1 MKPWL
6 TWTLAGVLVAG
17 SFASGWTVNG
27 WRQELAVA
35 RLETDAATVKA
46 ALATE
51 ARADLARYIDALQL
65 ASANYLAVQKYQAGQ
80 INTILRDLK
89 HVKDS
94 APLGADCT
102 PDDAR
107 GLLLQR
113 AVETVNATA
122 AP

>member
-6 TWTLAGVLVAG
+6 TWALAGVLVVG

-27 WRQELAVA
+27 WRQGLAVS

-46 ALATE
+46 ALATD

-65 ASANYLAVQKYQAGQ
+65 ASANYLAAQKYQADQ
-80 INTILRDLK
+80 FNTILKDLK

-94 APLGADCT
+94 APLGRDCR

-107 GLLLQR
+107 GLLLRR
-113 AVETVNATA
+113 AIDTVNATT

>member
-6 TWTLAGVLVAG
+6 TWALAGVLVAG

-27 WRQELAVA
+27 WRQELVVS

-46 ALATE
+46 TLATE
-51 ARADLARYIDALQL
+51 ARADLARYIDTLQL
-65 ASANYLAVQKYQAGQ
+65 SSANYLAAQKYQTGQ
-80 INTILRDLK
+80 INTIIKDLK

-94 APLGADCT
+94 APLGADCR
-102 PDDAR
+102 PGDAR

-113 AVETVNATA
+113 AIDTVNATA

>member
-6 TWTLAGVLVAG
+6 TWALAGVLGVG
-17 SFASGWTVNG
+17 SFAAGWTVNG

-65 ASANYLAVQKYQAGQ
+65 ASANYLAAQKYQAGQ
-80 INTILRDLK
+80 INTILKDLQ
-89 HVKDS
+89 HVKDT
-94 APLGADCT
+94 APLDSDCR

-113 AVETVNATA
+113 AVDTVNATT

>member
-1 MKPWL
+1 M
-6 TWTLAGVLVAG
+6 
-17 SFASGWTVNG
+17 NG
-27 WRQELAVA
+27 WRQELAVS

-46 ALATE
+46 AQATE

-65 ASANYLAVQKYQAGQ
+65 ASANYLAAQKYQAGQ
-80 INTILRDLK
+80 INTILKDLQ

-94 APLGADCT
+94 APLGADCR

-113 AVETVNATA
+113 AVDGVNTA
-122 AP
+122 ATP

>member
-6 TWTLAGVLVAG
+6 IWTLVGALGAG
-17 SFASGWTVNG
+17 SFATGWTVNG

-51 ARADLARYIDALQL
+51 AHADLARYIDALQL
-65 ASANYLAVQKYQAGQ
+65 ASANYLTAQKYQAGK
-80 INTILRDLK
+80 INTIMKDLK

-94 APLGADCT
+94 APLGADCR

-113 AVETVNATA
+113 AIDAVNATT